1 MKNIQMEVLRA
12 FVTVIEVGGFTQ
24 AGEILG
30 RSQPAVSLQIKR
42 LETMLGKGLIIRHG
56 HSLSLTDAGKL
67 LFDYA
72 RRILQLNDEAVSQFS
87 ANNIAGRI
95 HLGIPNEFA
104 TTLLPKVLSRF
115 TQTYPNV
122 TLEVTSDLSRNLV
135 SPAARRSYNLVLAVH
150 NTAGESDSRL
160 INEDELVWVTSANH
174 DSHQRSSLPL
184 IAAPEGCIYRDRAA
198 KSLTDAGLPWKIIYT
213 IPDLTG
219 IKAAIEGGL
228 GVTVLAR
235 STVPSNLKIIRP
247 SERFPKLGKI
257 GISLNILKNENLEA
271 VSRLSEYLRAG
282 LATY

>member
-1 MKNIQMEVLRA
+1 MKNMSMEVLRA

-42 LETMLGKGLIIRHG
+42 LESMLGKGLIIRNG
-56 HSLSLTDAGKL
+56 QSLALTDSGKF

-72 RRILQLNDEAVSQFS
+72 KRILSLNDEAVSHFTS
-87 ANNIAGRI
+87 NNVSGRI
-95 HLGIPNEFA
+95 HLGIPSEFA
-104 TTLLPKVLSRF
+104 TALLPKILSRF

-122 TLEVTSDLSRNLV
+122 ALEVTSDLSRNLIA
-135 SPAARRSYNLVLAVH
+135 PAAKRNYNLVLALH
-150 NTAGESDSRL
+150 NDPRDAGDDL

-174 DSHQRSSLPL
+174 DSHLQTTLPI
-184 IAAPEGCIYRDRAA
+184 IAAPEGCIYRARATA
-198 KSLTDAGLPWKIIYT
+198 RLREAELPWKIIYT

-219 IKAAIEGGL
+219 IRAAIEGGL
-228 GVTVLAR
+228 GVTALAR
-235 STVPSNLKIIRP
+235 STVPSNLKVIRP
-247 SERFPKLGKI
+247 SDKFPKLGKI

-271 VSRLSEYLRAG
+271 VSRLSEYLRAS